1 VPDAAPHLPV
11 PALPDALAQRNLLGE
26 RPLDEEGQAG
36 AGARGHRVVKDFAE
50 GGVASCLGAQADQLV
65 LKTTKKIIFL
75 LMLLRI
81 FMKKGGRGNKLVVLP
96 SLLVDCKILIFLNT
110 YQYRTEKLESNG

>member
-1 VPDAAPHLPV
+1 MPDAAPHLAV
-11 PALPDALAQRNLLGE
+11 PSLPDALAKRDLLGE

-50 GGVASCLGAQADQLV
+50 GGVAGGLGAQADQLV
-65 LKTTKKIIFL
+65 LKMTKIINFL

-81 FMKKGGRGNKLVVLP
+81 FMKKGGEN
-96 SLLVDCKILIFLNT
+96 
-110 YQYRTEKLESNG
+110 